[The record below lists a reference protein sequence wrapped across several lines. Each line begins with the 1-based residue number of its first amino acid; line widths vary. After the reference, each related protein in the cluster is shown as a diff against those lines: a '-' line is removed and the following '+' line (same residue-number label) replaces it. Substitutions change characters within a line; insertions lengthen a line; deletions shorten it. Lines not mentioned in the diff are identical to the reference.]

1 MPPSQQNVIVVGMAR
16 SGTSMTA
23 DLFQR
28 HGYFVAAEQ
37 AELRSGDKFNPSG
50 YWEASRLLDANREVL
65 RASGYTHDNT
75 WMFPPIGESCAA
87 RVWTL
92 DPLDGHRELIH
103 LYEQNRPWVWKD
115 PRLCFTL
122 PYWWRLMDPS
132 RTSVLLIT
140 RDEDEILRSFQRVGW
155 RRDLDPKRLTIC
167 IRQHISAARNAITQL
182 SIPHLEI
189 DYSDF
194 RHRPEQLAQ
203 ELKIHFGFVCSS
215 PDLGYHAKHNTSS
228 LVGRWRWRGERLWM
242 SVPELIRSVLKRLL
256 RR

>member
-1 MPPSQQNVIVVGMAR
+1 MPPSRQNVIVVGMAR

-167 IRQHISAARNAITQL
+167 IRQHISAARNAIAQL

-203 ELKIHFGFVCSS
+203 ELKIHFGVVCSS